1 MSGKDDLT
9 LRFLYRTVPG
19 RFLLKGLVRP
29 GLSRAAGRFLSSR
42 ASRLLIG
49 PFVRKNGIDL
59 SGCERTDFRSFND
72 FFTRRLRP
80 ELRPV
85 DREPD
90 ALVSPCD
97 GLLSSYVITDGLVVP
112 VKQSRFSLAD
122 LLGGTEDAARF
133 EGGLC
138 LVFRLR
144 VSDYHRYAFFEGG
157 TAHPPVSVPGR
168 LHTVRPVAL
177 REIPVFTENA
187 RAVTLLDTDRCGRA
201 AQIEVGA
208 LLVGRIDNLSAR
220 VPDPRPAHVERG
232 QEKGMFL
239 FGGSTVVVLLEK
251 GRAELSEPFR
261 SSLGGTT
268 EIPVRL
274 GARIGTLLS

>member
-1 MSGKDDLT
+1 MSRKDERA

-29 GLSRAAGRFLSSR
+29 GLSRAAGCFLSSR
-42 ASRLLIG
+42 ASRPLIR
-49 PFVRKNGIDL
+49 PFVRRNGIDL
-59 SGCERTDFRSFND
+59 SGCERTDFDSFND
-72 FFTRRLRP
+72 LFTRRLRP
-80 ELRPV
+80 EVRPV
-85 DREPD
+85 DRAPD
-90 ALVSPCD
+90 ALISPCD
-97 GLLSSYVITDGLVVP
+97 GLLSSYAINDGLVVP
-112 VKQSRFSLAD
+112 VKQSRFSVAD
-122 LLGGTEDAARF
+122 LLGATEDAGRF

-144 VSDYHRYAFFEGG
+144 VSDYHRYVFFEGG
-157 TAHPPVSVPGR
+157 TAHPPRFVPGR

-187 RAVTLLDTDRCGRA
+187 RAITLLDTDRSGRA

-208 LLVGRIDNLSAR
+208 LLVGRIDNLASR
-220 VPDPRPAHVERG
+220 DPEPRPSRVERG

-239 FGGSTVVVLLEK
+239 FGGSTVIVLLEK
-251 GRAELSEPFR
+251 GRAVLSSGFAASP
-261 SSLGGTT
+261 GKTA

-274 GARIGTLLS
+274 GTRIGTLLF